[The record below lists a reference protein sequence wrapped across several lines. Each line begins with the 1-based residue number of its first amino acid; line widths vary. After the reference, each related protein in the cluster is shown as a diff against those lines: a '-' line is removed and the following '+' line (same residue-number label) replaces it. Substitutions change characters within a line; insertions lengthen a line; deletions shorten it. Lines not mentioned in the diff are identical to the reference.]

1 MTRYLLSVHT
11 AEDEPR
17 EPMTPEQMRP
27 MMEAIGALEAE
38 MRAARA
44 LFLSGKLT
52 GAREARVVRARN
64 GKVLATDGPFVEAK
78 EQIGGFYIIE
88 ADDLDAALDW
98 AAKTSAAIRMPIE
111 VRPFADYAEG

>member
-17 EPMTPEQMRP
+17 EPMAPEQMRP
-27 MMEAIGALEAE
+27 MMEAIAGLEAE
-38 MRAARA
+38 MRAAGA

-52 GAREARVVRARN
+52 GARDARVVRSTKGR
-64 GKVLATDGPFVEAK
+64 VLATDGPFVEAK
-78 EQIGGFYIIE
+78 EQIGGFYIID

-98 AAKTSAAIRMPIE
+98 AAKTSAAIQMPIE
-111 VRPFADYAEG
+111 VRPFADYAAG